1 MSQVNNHRDNTVIV
15 IDSIDR
21 DLSKYP
27 NPNNYV
33 IKMPYSLR
41 KAETIEML
49 SLQLTRTETNINS
62 GNNTFVL
69 TMNDIKYTIVIPED
83 EITSGTALA
92 TSLKNAFA
100 LVIPSATTV
109 FDVTYS
115 RKLTITNTESLPF
128 TINVNENVSRLL
140 GIIGTGIRGE
150 GIVTSTQE
158 GVMVGTRLIDLNGT
172 PYLILSV
179 NDYERIVS
187 ASNNAQSNFFTI
199 PMEDYSLGQRFV
211 INGDEK
217 EKKGVYILTNS
228 QNNIFEMRIS
238 FKRPDGS
245 LYDFQG
251 IDHLITFRVYRHNHR
266 DY

>member
-1 MSQVNNHRDNTVIV
+1 MSKANNYRDNTIIV

-27 NPNNYV
+27 DPNNYV
-33 IKMPYSLR
+33 IKMPYILR
-41 KAETIEML
+41 NVQTIELL

-62 GNNTFVL
+62 GNNSFVL
-69 TMNDIKYTIVIPED
+69 TMNDIKYTIVIPEA
-83 EITSGTALA
+83 EVTSGTALA
-92 TSLKNAFA
+92 TTLKNAFA

-109 FDVTYS
+109 FNVTYL
-115 RKLTITNTESLPF
+115 RKLTITNTASLPF

-140 GIIGTGIRGE
+140 GIIGKGIRGK
-150 GIVTSTQE
+150 GIVASSAS
-158 GVMVGTRLIDLNGT
+158 GVMVGNRLIDLNGT
-172 PYLILSV
+172 PYLIFSI
-179 NDYERIVS
+179 NDYERILS
-187 ASNNAQSNFFTI
+187 PSNNAQSNFLTI
-199 PMEDYSLGQRFV
+199 PMEDYSFGQRFL

-217 EKKGVYILTNS
+217 ERKSVYILTNS

-245 LYDFQG
+245 LYDFHG
-251 IDHLITFRVYRHNHR
+251 IDHLITFRVYRHNQH